1 VDYKRRFGGISRLYG
16 EGALHAFGKAHVCVI
31 GIGGVGSW
39 AVESLARSAIGSLT
53 LIDMDHVAESNI
65 NRQLPAMD
73 DTLGTAKVEIMAE
86 RISLINSR
94 AQVRLLDDFISLE
107 NIPDVIIQD
116 FDFVVDC
123 IDSFRVKSAL
133 IAHCR
138 KNRIQ
143 LITTGGAGGQ
153 IDPTRIRHTDLSR
166 TEQDP
171 LLAKTRRQLR
181 QKYNFPRNPRR
192 RFGIPAVWSDEP
204 VRQFA
209 EAPDVCDGVLNSS
222 LNCGGLG
229 SCTPV
234 TAGFGMAA
242 AAYVLKSLATG
253 ERS

>member
-1 VDYKRRFGGISRLYG
+1 MDYQRRFGGISRLYG
-16 EGALHAFGKAHVCVI
+16 ETALAAFGKAHVCVI

-39 AVESLARSAIGSLT
+39 AVESLARSAIGRLT

-73 DTLGTAKVEIMAE
+73 DTLGTAKIEIMAQ
-86 RISLINSR
+86 RISRINSR
-94 AQVRLLDDFISLE
+94 AQIQLLDDYISLE
-107 NIPDVIIQD
+107 NIPELIDRD

-123 IDSFRVKSAL
+123 IDSFRIKSAL
-133 IAHCR
+133 IAHSR
-138 KNRIQ
+138 GNGINM
-143 LITTGGAGGQ
+143 ITTGGAGGQ
-153 IDPTRIRHTDLSR
+153 IDPTRIRHSDLSL

-181 QKYNFPRNPRR
+181 HQYGFPRNPRR

-204 VRQFA
+204 VRQFLA
-209 EAPDVCDGVLNSS
+209 APDVCNGAPNNS

-242 AAYVLKSLATG
+242 AAYVLNSLATG
-253 ERS
+253 E